1 MSNRTTSDPNM
12 NRLSGLEKRMR
23 KIEKN
28 EDKAVKILNK
38 QKKELLKAID
48 ENEKIIQQKLAKTAP
63 AEIKLELELE
73 KLNKR
78 VDVVKEELEKI
89 RSKKQDE
96 VMPLHI
102 RSCDLQDKL
111 RSLDNQLNNMSTSSY
126 SKSQL
131 DLNILT
137 DKTGDINLE
146 SSYPPSPP
154 YNPDYPPP
162 YPE

>member
-1 MSNRTTSDPNM
+1 M

-96 VMPLHI
+96 VMPLFTYEAVI
-102 RSCDLQDKL
+102 
-111 RSLDNQLNNMSTSSY
+111 Y
-126 SKSQL
+126 
-131 DLNILT
+131 
-137 DKTGDINLE
+137 KTN
-146 SSYPPSPP
+146 SVA
-154 YNPDYPPP
+154 
-162 YPE
+162 